1 MSPSLRAVGLFD
13 VILQSRGVG
22 ALEALKNGLPRWGI
36 EAFAAVTHLG
46 DSAVLLALAF
56 LAYLAYDRRD
66 GAFVLGVLL
75 VGFAVTIATKS
86 WFGLP
91 RPPVELRYVPETGL
105 GFPSGHAVGATV
117 AWGSLA
123 VALDRLS
130 TASRRALIAGVVVLA
145 VSLSRVVIG
154 VHYLIDVVAGVAAGL
169 VVLAVAVRWLR
180 DDPLRLFALGG
191 GISVLAVAVSGGV
204 VESFALLG
212 GTLGAIT
219 AWQVVEP
226 VAQPYGRQGLLAVG
240 GGSVLLAGS
249 IAVLDPRS
257 ALAFAGAVVLAIG
270 VLLAPLARQRW
281 LPA

>member
-1 MSPSLRAVGLFD
+1 MSSWLQAVVLSD

-22 ALEALKNGLPRWGI
+22 AVEALQDALPRWGL
-36 EAFAAVTHLG
+36 ETFAAVTHLG

-75 VGFAVTIATKS
+75 VGFAVTVVTKS

-91 RPPVELRYVPETGL
+91 RPPMELQYIPETGL
-105 GFPSGHAVGATV
+105 GFPSGHALGATA

-123 VALDRLS
+123 VALDRIS
-130 TASRRALIAGVVVLA
+130 TASRRGFVAGVVVLA

-154 VHYLIDVVAGVAAGL
+154 VHYLVDVVAGVAVGI

-180 DDPLRLFALGG
+180 DEPLSLFGLGG
-191 GISVLAVAVSGGV
+191 GISVFAVVVSGGLI
-204 VESFALLG
+204 ESFALLG
-212 GTLGAIT
+212 GTLGAST

-226 VAQPYGRQGLLAVG
+226 AAQPYGRQGLLAIG
-240 GGSVLLAGS
+240 GLGVLLAGS
-249 IAVLDPRS
+249 LAVLDPRS
-257 ALAFAGAVVLAIG
+257 AVAFAGAGVIAMG

-281 LPA
+281 FPA